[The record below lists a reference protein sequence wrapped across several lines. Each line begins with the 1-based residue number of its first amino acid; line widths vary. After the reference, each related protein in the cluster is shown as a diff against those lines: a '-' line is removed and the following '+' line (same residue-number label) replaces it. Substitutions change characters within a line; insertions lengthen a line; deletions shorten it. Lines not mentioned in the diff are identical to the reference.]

1 MSKFGALLMGLGALV
16 LWLASRMTWLTA
28 HYADNLTGDG
38 SAPISGADWST
49 EVTAVVLVLLA
60 ATIAGL
66 ALRRWGRRIV
76 GAIGAVAAGAVTVAP
91 LALLLGTPDSERVSA
106 LLMYDIENNDATIT
120 TWSDITSVDTAVVAP
135 LIAVVGAVVAVV
147 GGLLLAVRP
156 GQDAATVS
164 KYEKASQRKE
174 KIEQDLEAEPQSGRV
189 LWDAID
195 ADIDPTEDNR
205 YT

>member
-1 MSKFGALLMGLGALV
+1 MSKFGALLMGVGALV

-28 HYADNLTGDG
+28 NYADNLTGDG

-106 LLMYDIENNDATIT
+106 LLMYDIERT
-120 TWSDITSVDTAVVAP
+120 TMPPSLRGLTSPPWTR
-135 LIAVVGAVVAVV
+135 
-147 GGLLLAVRP
+147 LLLRH
-156 GQDAATVS
+156 
-164 KYEKASQRKE
+164 
-174 KIEQDLEAEPQSGRV
+174 
-189 LWDAID
+189 
-195 ADIDPTEDNR
+195 
-205 YT
+205 